1 MKYLLSL
8 LFLGSM
14 AACIEKPT
22 DHFVLRGTVPGAIDS
37 TEVTL
42 ASYKEYHKKIASG
55 YVINGR
61 FELQGKVNAP
71 VYCRLSMN
79 DQHANTNKE
88 SKDKS
93 PNKYVEIGFFC

>member
-1 MKYLLSL
+1 M
-8 LFLGSM
+8 
-14 AACIEKPT
+14 
-22 DHFVLRGTVPGAIDS
+22 LRGTVPGAIDS

-71 VYCRLSMN
+71 VYCRLSRAISTQIQTKNQKTKAPINMWRS
-79 DQHANTNKE
+79 AFLLRTAT
-88 SKDKS
+88 
-93 PNKYVEIGFFC
+93 

>member
-42 ASYKEYHKKIASG
+42 ASYKEYHKKIA
-55 YVINGR
+55 
-61 FELQGKVNAP
+61 
-71 VYCRLSMN
+71 
-79 DQHANTNKE
+79 
-88 SKDKS
+88 
-93 PNKYVEIGFFC
+93 

>member
-55 YVINGR
+55 YETVGIQVIPRGP
-61 FELQGKVNAP
+61 A
-71 VYCRLSMN
+71 YS
-79 DQHANTNKE
+79 
-88 SKDKS
+88 
-93 PNKYVEIGFFC
+93 